1 MGVHVTW
8 NVLKTTRAETINTLS
23 GCLIKSFIVKVTC
36 SIVDAQVRLVF
47 PRQSRHESIR
57 ACCTRF
63 LLVRWVVLLHLYSS
77 YFPFIKQQD
86 LIWVLEYQRW
96 SVTSS
101 HLVGNLC
108 VALGLSILKLQWNS
122 KFSNISFQKNPS
134 KVQSFVTANFKWAV
148 ELTFTYRGDLYK
160 RPKPPTVQCEA
171 TLTKYFF
178 DWPYQDC
185 IDHSLTGI
193 TDV

>member
-1 MGVHVTW
+1 MGVHVTC
-8 NVLKTTRAETINTLS
+8 NVLKMTRAETINTLS

-47 PRQSRHESIR
+47 PSQSRCESIR

-96 SVTSS
+96 FLTSS

-108 VALGLSILKLQWNS
+108 VALGLSIMVRLYLSCSGIQNFRISASKRIRGRSSPLLLQI
-122 KFSNISFQKNPS
+122 SNEPLNWLSLI
-134 KVQSFVTANFKWAV
+134 
-148 ELTFTYRGDLYK
+148 
-160 RPKPPTVQCEA
+160 EA
-171 TLTKYFF
+171 TSIRDLNLLQFTAKQRWQRTFL
-178 DWPYQDC
+178 
-185 IDHSLTGI
+185 IDSI
-193 TDV
+193 NIV